1 LEVILSKSLKNPHFK
16 AIPTSLSIEEFNEFI
31 LPHLS
36 EGERGPKTKIALH
49 KIFSYILTVLYT
61 GMQWHMLSIDNDQ
74 HGNPEI
80 HYSRVFRKFNQWAN
94 DGSFDKIFE
103 NSVLKLA
110 QNNLIDLSVLHGD
123 GSSHAAKKGGDNLGY
138 SGHKHFKG
146 EKVVAIVDRN
156 VNIITPFTM
165 APGNKHESPLFSN
178 AFNHLKNITNKIKIS
193 IKGCIMSLDS
203 AYDSF
208 KNRKMIFN
216 AGMTPNVK
224 ENPRN
229 RKNTKRGRKRIFD
242 ESIYQERF
250 RTVERAFAWEDK
262 FKRLLLRFEF
272 KSINHLGMKLLGY
285 TLINLRVRR
294 EILVLFICSEM

>member
-1 LEVILSKSLKNPHFK
+1 MSKSIKNPHFK
-16 AIPTSLSIEEFNEFI
+16 SIPTSLTLGEFNEFV

-36 EGERGPKTKIALH
+36 RGNRGPETKIPLY
-49 KIFSYILTVLYT
+49 KLFSYILIVLYT
-61 GMQWHMLSIDNDQ
+61 GTQWHMLPIDKDQ
-74 HGNPEI
+74 NGDPEI
-80 HYSRVFRKFNQWAN
+80 HYTRVFRKFDQWAN
-94 DGSFDKIFE
+94 DGSLDKIFE
-103 NSVLKLA
+103 YSVLKLD
-110 QNNLIDLSVLHGD
+110 QNNLLDLSVLHGD
-123 GSSHAAKKGGDNLGY
+123 GSSYAAKKGGDNLGY
-138 SGHKHFKG
+138 NGHKHFKG
-146 EKVVAIVDRN
+146 EKVVAIVDRH
-156 VNIITPFTM
+156 VNIISPFTT

-178 AFNHLKNITNKIKIS
+178 AFHHLKKLANNLKSS

-208 KNRKMIFN
+208 INRKMIFN
-216 AGMTPNVK
+216 AGMTPNIK

-242 ESIYQERF
+242 ASIYAERF

-285 TLINLRVRR
+285 TLINLRHFV
-294 EILVLFICSEM
+294 

>member
-1 LEVILSKSLKNPHFK
+1 MEVILSKSLKNPHFK
-16 AIPTSLSIEEFNEFI
+16 AIPTSLTIEEFNEFI

-36 EGERGPKTKIALH
+36 EGERGPKTKISLY

-61 GMQWHMLSIDNDQ
+61 GMQWHMLSIDSDQ

-80 HYSRVFRKFNQWAN
+80 HYSRIFRKFNRWAK

-103 NSVLKLA
+103 HSVLQLA
-110 QNNLIDLSVLHGD
+110 QNNLLDLSVLHGD
-123 GSSHAAKKGGDNLGY
+123 GSSYAAKKGGDNLGY

-178 AFNHLKNITNKIKIS
+178 AFKHLKNITDKIKTS
-193 IKGCIMSLDS
+193 IKGCMMSLDS

-285 TLINLRVRR
+285 TLINLRHFV
-294 EILVLFICSEM
+294 